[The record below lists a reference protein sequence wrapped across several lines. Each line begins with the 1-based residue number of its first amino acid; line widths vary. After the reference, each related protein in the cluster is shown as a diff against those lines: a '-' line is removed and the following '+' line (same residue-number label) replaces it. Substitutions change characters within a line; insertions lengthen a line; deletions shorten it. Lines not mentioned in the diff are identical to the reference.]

1 MFILE
6 NANKYIVSNKYFFK
20 FFVLY
25 WKTNNF
31 SVFYDPRLF
40 THDPRLFTH
49 DPRLF
54 THDPRQLVKLVKATP
69 TVFKSLRFCPSTR
82 QRMQRFQKYPF
93 SKVFTFKTVFESL
106 IIYN

>member
-1 MFILE
+1 MFIIE
-6 NANKYIVSNKYFFK
+6 NANKYIFSNNFFFK

-40 THDPRLFTH
+40 THDPRLCTR

-54 THDPRQLVKLVKATP
+54 TRDTRPTTVSLTQFEAVRASWAEVLVPSDLS
-69 TVFKSLRFCPSTR
+69 KSMERKEL
-82 QRMQRFQKYPF
+82 Y
-93 SKVFTFKTVFESL
+93 ELSL
-106 IIYN
+106 CLNNMRP